1 MEESRSSPEKSLGKL
16 RRRRH
21 KRDELQGEVKK
32 IKPLIFKGESE
43 KGEDAEAWLLGMRKY
58 FCIYNYSYRTEANI
72 AIHQLQGQASIWW
85 EQLERVKRLDER
97 HVSWKQFKK
106 YF

>member
-1 MEESRSSPEKSLGKL
+1 M
-16 RRRRH
+16 
-21 KRDELQGEVKK
+21 
-32 IKPLIFKGESE
+32 FKGDNE

-58 FCIYNYSYRTEANI
+58 FSIYNYSSRMEANI
-72 AIHQLQGQASIWW
+72 AIHQLQGQTSIWW
-85 EQLERVKRLDER
+85 EQLARIKGLYER